1 MSASDSSSAKDA
13 EKGGLSSM
21 PAPVAD
27 TAAAFVSEHNPEY
40 ERFLE
45 LDAHFQGEE
54 RKKFIRKVDW
64 RLLPTLSFLYL
75 MCSLDKSNAGNA
87 KLFGFLTDVGMTST
101 QFNLALMYL
110 FFTYGLCE
118 PVSNVMLR
126 RLGPKI
132 WFPIIV
138 TSWGLI
144 TTLTCLVRN
153 YGSYVAIRLVL
164 GLTEAGLYPGSYFI
178 LSNWYAPRELATRM
192 AIFYGANTAAGAFG
206 GVIAYGVGN
215 LDGAHGWR
223 AWKWLFLIEGVITM
237 VAGLSTL
244 FFLPHFP
251 HQYQPSTKTSSDG
264 ASVTTPAKTSRYFS
278 SLELE
283 FAYLRIKYVAG
294 PNPPTYTFRWS
305 DVIAAAKDRKTYFMM
320 MLFWWGGSI
329 PTYSLSYTLPTMIL
343 NLGYTAV
350 KAQALSTPPYIFAT
364 IICVFVGWMS
374 DRFQRRYVSI
384 MSCYVLGLVGIILLW
399 VTVHY
404 KHLAGVSYFAIFLAA
419 AGYSA
424 QAPIVGAWTA
434 VNVLNPSKRAA
445 AIGLLM
451 LFGSV
456 GGGSIGSNIYLASEA
471 PTYPLGFG
479 FSVGATVLGAMIP
492 ATIHWWL
499 MRRENARR
507 ATLDVDAVQ
516 AQYTPAELSEMGENS
531 PLFRYT
537 L

>member
-1 MSASDSSSAKDA
+1 MSSSDSSSAKDA
-13 EKGGLSSM
+13 EKGALASTAPAM
-21 PAPVAD
+21 PD

-40 ERFLE
+40 ERYLE
-45 LDAHFQGEE
+45 LDAHFQGEN
-54 RKKFIRKVDW
+54 RKKFIRKLDW
-64 RLLPTLSFLYL
+64 RLLPSLSFLYL

-87 KLFGFLTDVGMTST
+87 KLFGFLEDVGMTST

-118 PVSNVMLR
+118 PVSNIMLR
-126 RLGPKI
+126 RLGPKV

-178 LSNWYAPRELATRM
+178 LSSWYAPRELATRM

-251 HQYQPSTKTSSDG
+251 HQYQPSVS
-264 ASVTTPAKTSRYFS
+264 ASGEAKDAKKSRYFS
-278 SLELE
+278 SIELE
-283 FAYLRIKYVAG
+283 YAHLRIKYAAG

-305 DVIAAAKDRKTYFMM
+305 DVVAAARDPKTYFMM

-364 IICVFVGWMS
+364 IVCVFVGWMS
-374 DRFQRRYVSI
+374 DRYQRRYFSL
-384 MSCYVLGLVGIILLW
+384 MACYCLGLTGIIVLW
-399 VTVHY
+399 ITVRY

-419 AGYSA
+419 AGYAA

-479 FSVGATVLGAMIP
+479 FSIGATVLGAMIP
-492 ATIHWWL
+492 ATWHWWR
-499 MRRENARR
+499 MRRANAKR
-507 ATLDVDAVQ
+507 AALDVDAVQ
-516 AQYTPAELSEMGENS
+516 AEYTPAQLSEMGENS